1 MDGPRACDTKSEAEG
16 EISYDILYMCN
27 YKEMIQM
34 NLPTKQKD
42 SQTQKMNLWLLG
54 GRVGGRD
61 SWGGWDGHVHT
72 AVF

>member
-1 MDGPRACDTKSEAEG
+1 MLMED
-16 EISYDILYMCN
+16 
-27 YKEMIQM
+27 QM